1 MKKTY
6 IIPTSEAFDLRA
18 EAMMMATSY
27 PINNSEGD
35 QWSNKNEGGW
45 DCNNWSSADEEME

>member
-18 EAMMMATSY
+18 EAMMMATSF
-27 PINNSEGD
+27 PINNSETD
-35 QWSNKNEGGW
+35 QLSIRNQGGW
-45 DCNNWSSADEEME
+45 DCNNWSSADEDME